1 MSSKKLI
8 AWLENFITM
17 GGRSDSGQEN
27 LDYFANSNRYQIG
40 FMTQMFTLKIILRYQ
55 MKKSK
60 KLNSRNYNSNCL
72 IKASKYLTKYRIKST
87 SI

>member
-40 FMTQMFTLKIILRYQ
+40 FMTLMFTLKISTKISIKQ
-55 MKKSK
+55 I
-60 KLNSRNYNSNCL
+60 LNSKIEV
-72 IKASKYLTKYRIKST
+72 IKIEFVQLKH
-87 SI
+87 

>member
-27 LDYFANSNRYQIG
+27 LDYFANSNRYQIA
-40 FMTQMFTLKIILRYQ
+40 FMTLMFTLKIVLKYQ
-55 MKKSK
+55 
-60 KLNSRNYNSNCL
+60 
-72 IKASKYLTKYRIKST
+72 IKSLK
-87 SI
+87 SEIQEIIIQIVQLKHQNI